1 MPELWNDLFVRTDVT
16 ETSPDQ
22 GRKGSFGS
30 PDVIPVGTTP
40 VSAEQFTT
48 DVSYGQYYNNSFY
61 QNTPNYIYVRAKN
74 SSMSL
79 PKSGKANLV
88 LTNPAIVLW
97 PGGDGWTRVTTSS
110 GSNSSDL
117 KSGGSTNVPARKI
130 GVTTDPF
137 MYVPEDFRH

>member
-1 MPELWNDLFVRTDVT
+1 MRTSLINGLKVLRNSTIYFRRRLSSCWGLGACRQIRSSNVT

-40 VSAEQFTT
+40 VSPEQFTT

-97 PGGDGWTRVTTSS
+97 AFT
-110 GSNSSDL
+110 
-117 KSGGSTNVPARKI
+117 
-130 GVTTDPF
+130 
-137 MYVPEDFRH
+137 